1 MPRGKICASHPPST
15 KLSSMPTLL
24 TCDGCGQAASPEHFA
39 GRLQRL
45 EWTSRF
51 RPVHIQTLL
60 VAAISPGSDAAFL
73 YNPAGNWT
81 GEAAELLTAANIQTA
96 DKNPEAVLAEFQKLG
111 LQLIYVLDCPL
122 ENNPGESEIQAL
134 LQNQLRS
141 SIARIRRSLKP
152 KRVRLIAP
160 QLEAFAAQLSE
171 TILGVPVSSGPLQS
185 VQS

>member
-1 MPRGKICASHPPST
+1 
-15 KLSSMPTLL
+15 MPTLL
-24 TCDGCGQAASPEHFA
+24 TCDGCGQPASPEHFA
-39 GRLQRL
+39 LRLQRL

-60 VAAISPGSDAAFL
+60 VGAISPECDSAFL

-81 GEAAELLTAANIQTA
+81 GEAAELLATVNIQTA
-96 DKNPEAVLAEFQKLG
+96 NKSPEAVLTEFQKLG
-111 LQLIYVLDCPL
+111 LQLIYILDCPL
-122 ENNPGESEIQAL
+122 ENNPRELEIQAL

-152 KRVRLIAP
+152 KKVRLISP
-160 QLEAFAAQLSE
+160 QLEPFASQLSE
-171 TILGVPVSSGPLQS
+171 AILGVPVSSGPLQS